1 MKFLTLIEI
10 EVKKILPW
18 LISLFTLMTAL
29 TGSLFFKEISDLKKE
44 LIPKLLDSSVNEYVQ
59 NNGHITLAQILDNQI
74 LILGIFILFAIII
87 VCLGLYLWYKEW
99 VGTSKRIYML
109 LSLKG
114 QRTSIL
120 LSKLVVIILSVFVF
134 YAIVLLDLGLGS
146 ILMNSLLPEGVVGEH
161 LVQGA
166 LLQSQFI
173 NFVLPLTITD
183 FIYKLL
189 FVILMFGLISVFVLS
204 DRSKRIFGIIFGT
217 LYGIINIAIFLYT
230 KSLFLFVDERF
241 IVNFGFVL
249 IASVLSYGI
258 STWLLNKKVSI

>member
-1 MKFLTLIEI
+1 MKLLTLIEI
-10 EVKKILPW
+10 EVKKIIPW
-18 LISLFTLMTAL
+18 LISLFTLMTVL
-29 TGSLFFKEISDLKKE
+29 TGSLFFKEISDLKKK
-44 LIPKLLDSSVNEYVQ
+44 LIPTLLDSSIDDYVQ
-59 NNGHITLAQILDNQI
+59 NNGHVTLASILDNQI
-74 LILGIFILFAIII
+74 LIIGIFILFAIII
-87 VCLGLYLWYKEW
+87 ICLGLYLWYKEW
-99 VGTSKRIYML
+99 IGSSKRIYLL

-120 LSKLVVIILSVFVF
+120 LSKLIVIILSVFVY
-134 YAIVLLDLGLGS
+134 YAIVLLNLGIG
-146 ILMNSLLPEGVVGEH
+146 SLLLNTLLPDGLTGKH

-173 NFVLPLTITD
+173 NFVLPLTMTD

-204 DRSKRIFGIIFGT
+204 DRSKRIFGIIFGIF
-217 LYGIINIAIFLYT
+217 YGIANIAVFLYT

-241 IVNFGFVL
+241 FVNFGFVL
-249 IASVLSYGI
+249 IGTVLSYGI

>member
-1 MKFLTLIEI
+1 MKLLTLIEI
-10 EVKKILPW
+10 EVKKIIPW
-18 LISLFTLMTAL
+18 LISLFTLMTVL
-29 TGSLFFKEISDLKKE
+29 TGSLFFKEISDLKKK
-44 LIPKLLDSSVNEYVQ
+44 LIPTLLDSS
-59 NNGHITLAQILDNQI
+59 ID
-74 LILGIFILFAIII
+74 
-87 VCLGLYLWYKEW
+87 GLYLWYKEW
-99 VGTSKRIYML
+99 IGSSKRIYML

-120 LSKLVVIILSVFVF
+120 LSKLIVIILSVFVY
-134 YAIVLLDLGLGS
+134 YAIVLLNLGIG
-146 ILMNSLLPEGVVGEH
+146 SLLLNTLLPDGLTGKH

-173 NFVLPLTITD
+173 NFVLPLTMTD

-204 DRSKRIFGIIFGT
+204 DRSKRIFGIIFGIF
-217 LYGIINIAIFLYT
+217 YGIANIAVFLYT

-241 IVNFGFVL
+241 FVNFGFVL
-249 IASVLSYGI
+249 IGTVLSYGI

>member
-1 MKFLTLIEI
+1 MKLLTLIEI
-10 EVKKILPW
+10 EIKKILPW
-18 LISLFTLMTAL
+18 LISLFTLMSLL
-29 TGSLFFKEISDLKKE
+29 TGSLFFKEISDLKKK
-44 LIPKLLDSSVNEYVQ
+44 LIPTLLDSSVSEYVQ
-59 NNGHITLAQILDNQI
+59 NNGHITLASILDNQI
-74 LILGIFILFAIII
+74 LIIGIFILFAIII

-99 VGTSKRIYML
+99 IGSSKRIYML

-120 LSKLVVIILSVFVF
+120 LSKLIVIILSVFVF
-134 YAIVLLDLGLGS
+134 YAVVLLNLGIGS
-146 ILMNSLLPEGVVGEH
+146 VLLNTLLPDGLTGEH

-173 NFVLPLTITD
+173 NFVLPLTLTD

-204 DRSKRIFGIIFGT
+204 DRSKKIFGIIFGI
-217 LYGIINIAIFLYT
+217 LYGIANIAVFLYT

-241 IVNFGFVL
+241 FVNFGFVL
-249 IASVLSYGI
+249 IGTVLSYSI